1 MLLWSSLIILCLA
14 LDLQIFSCFSLKS
27 SIVLY
32 FTLKSMIH
40 LELIF
45 MQIMRQSEVLFF
57 LSRYPT
63 APVSFVEKPAFLQL
77 NRFCTFVKNQSSI
90 LVCIYFWV
98 LYSWS
103 TDLREY
109 TSSNAMWFCYSN
121 YIIGLKKIIPLTLFF
136 FKIVLSIVVPLSFHT
151 NFRIIL
157 SICTKY
163 FAGILIRIANIYK
176 SVHQFGKS

>member
-1 MLLWSSLIILCLA
+1 MYKYFFQPVVYLFYPLHRVLHRAEHFQFLWSPIYQIFLIWIVLLWSSLIILCLA
-14 LDLQIFSCFSLKS
+14 LGVQIFSCFSLKS

-63 APVSFVEKPAFLQL
+63 APVSFVEKPVFLQL
-77 NRFCTFVKNQSSI
+77 NRSCTFVKNQSSI

-98 LYSWS
+98 L
-103 TDLREY
+103 
-109 TSSNAMWFCYSN
+109 
-121 YIIGLKKIIPLTLFF
+121 
-136 FKIVLSIVVPLSFHT
+136 
-151 NFRIIL
+151 
-157 SICTKY
+157 
-163 FAGILIRIANIYK
+163 
-176 SVHQFGKS
+176 